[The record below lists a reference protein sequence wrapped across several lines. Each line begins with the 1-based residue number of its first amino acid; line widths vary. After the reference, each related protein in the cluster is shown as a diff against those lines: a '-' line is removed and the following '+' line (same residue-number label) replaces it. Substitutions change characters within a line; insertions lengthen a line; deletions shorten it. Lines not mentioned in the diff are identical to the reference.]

1 MLRSTHCHIVSG
13 MGHMGVLYHDIS
25 VGSALLVLDW
35 KGNCQSPKRWNG
47 RLVQIS
53 TLFLYRRIV
62 NLLSNLPALGDRAV

>member
-13 MGHMGVLYHDIS
+13 MGHRGGVLYHGIS

-47 RLVQIS
+47 RLVLIS
-53 TLFLYRRIV
+53 TLFFV
-62 NLLSNLPALGDRAV
+62 

>member
-1 MLRSTHCHIVSG
+1 MLMGCYLNNIPMLRSTHCHIVSG

-53 TLFLYRRIV
+53 TLFFV
-62 NLLSNLPALGDRAV
+62 